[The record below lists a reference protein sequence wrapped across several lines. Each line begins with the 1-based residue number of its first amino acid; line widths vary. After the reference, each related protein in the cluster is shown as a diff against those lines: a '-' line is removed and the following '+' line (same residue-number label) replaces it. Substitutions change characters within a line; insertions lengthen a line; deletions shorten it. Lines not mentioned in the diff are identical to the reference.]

1 MRLPRRLPA
10 LVAAGAAAL
19 VLTGCVAEPSEPS
32 EPQAAPSPSGPPA
45 ASLVRDASAKTDGE
59 GSSRYSLTTAT
70 TVNGAEVVFAGE
82 GIYDW
87 SKDNGQTTYD
97 TPVGKVQQRLLGPAL
112 FLALP
117 QQPGVFFKLRSA
129 DVASSPVG
137 GTVDPTAQLHTLAA
151 VAAAEVVGEEEV
163 RGEKTTHYRGTYDV
177 ARALRGAR
185 GLQQAA
191 LRSSL
196 GAAASGVEEAPY
208 DVFLDADGRLR
219 RLAQTIEVP
228 SAGGTALKVTT
239 TLELYDFGIAVT
251 VPAPPGATQRDGA
264 PLLAALR
271 KALPQ
276 PAAAKPSA
284 KPSAKPAAKPS
295 AKPSPSAR

>member
-1 MRLPRRLPA
+1 MRLPRCLHAVLA
-10 LVAAGAAAL
+10 LSAAAAL
-19 VLTGCVAEPSEPS
+19 LSGCSDPSGEEPAAPV
-32 EPQAAPSPSGPPA
+32 AAPSPTGPPPA
-45 ASLVRDASAKTDGE
+45 ALVRAAAAKTDGQDTA
-59 GSSRYSLTTAT
+59 RYSLTTAT
-70 TVNGAEVVFAGE
+70 KVNGAEVVFAGE
-82 GIYDW
+82 GVYDW
-87 SKDNGQTTYD
+87 SRGKGQTTYD
-97 TPVGKVQQRLLGPAL
+97 TPVGTVEQRLVGPDL
-112 FLALP
+112 FLTLP
-117 QQPGVFFKLRSA
+117 QQPAVFFKLKAA

-151 VAAAEVVGEEEV
+151 VDAAEVVGEEEV

-196 GAAASGVEEAPY
+196 GPASTAVAQAPY

-219 RLAQTIEVP
+219 RLTQTVEVP
-228 SAGGTALKVTT
+228 SRGQTVTVIT
-239 TLELYDFGIAVT
+239 TLELYDFG
-251 VPAPPGATQRDGA
+251 VPVIVMSPPGAKQRDGA

-276 PAAAKPSA
+276 APASAPTKAPSKA
-284 KPSAKPAAKPS
+284 PATSPSS
-295 AKPSPSAR
+295 SPSPR

>member
-1 MRLPRRLPA
+1 MRLHRRLPA
-10 LVAAGAAAL
+10 VLAAGAAVAVL
-19 VLTGCVAEPSEPS
+19 VGCTADSPK
-32 EPQAAPSPSGPPA
+32 PQAAPSPTAPPVEAVLRA
-45 ASLVRDASAKTDGE
+45 AAAETDDQ

-82 GIYDW
+82 GVYDW
-87 SKDNGQTTYD
+87 AKDTGQTTYE
-97 TPVGKVQQRLLGPAL
+97 TPVGSVQQRLVGPAL

-117 QQPGVFFKLRSA
+117 QQPGIFYKLKSA

-151 VAAAEVVGEEEV
+151 VSAAEVVGQEEV

-196 GAAASGVEEAPY
+196 GAAATGVPQAPY
-208 DVFLDADGRLR
+208 DVFLDAEGRLR
-219 RLAQTIEVP
+219 RLTQTVEVP
-228 SAGGTALKVTT
+228 SATGDPLSVTT
-239 TLELYDFGIAVT
+239 TLELYDFGIPVT
-251 VPAPPGATQRDGA
+251 VVTPPGAVQRDGT
-264 PLLAALR
+264 PFLAALR
-271 KALPQ
+271 QALPQ
-276 PAAAKPSA
+276 PSTSPS
-284 KPSAKPAAKPS
+284 PSPS
-295 AKPSPSAR
+295 TSTSPSAR